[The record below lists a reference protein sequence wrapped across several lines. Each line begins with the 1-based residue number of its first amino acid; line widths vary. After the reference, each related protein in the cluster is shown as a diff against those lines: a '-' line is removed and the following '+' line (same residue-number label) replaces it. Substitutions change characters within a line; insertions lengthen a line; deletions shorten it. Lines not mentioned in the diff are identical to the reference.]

1 MLPYPPKQKV
11 FARKLRRRQT
21 DAERK
26 LWSRLRDRQLCGAKF
41 RRQHAIGPFVGDF
54 CCIEN
59 KLIIELDG
67 GQHAENANADEER
80 TSYLRQHGFRVLRF
94 WNDAVL
100 QDIDA
105 VMVAIIGAL
114 ESPLPNPLPEGEGM
128 KKALL

>member
-41 RRQHAIGPFVGDF
+41 RRQHAIGPFVADF

-114 ESPLPNPLPEGEGM
+114 ESPHPNPLPEGEGM